1 MDTAT
6 LSFFE
11 QQPEALPLYEA
22 FAGAVMD
29 QYPDTRIKV
38 QKSQISFSNRY
49 LFACVS
55 FARVKKKK
63 ELPDPYLVITLGM
76 PYPLGSPRVAVKTE
90 PYPGRWTTHIVIG
103 SADEVDEELL
113 GWVAEAR
120 NKSFHRKR
128 RSEIFGKQQKRKREQ
143 NLLHSSRNYYTG
155 FAVIIYAI
163 YDVGR
168 RRVS

>member
-55 FARVKKKK
+55 FARDHAWHALSAGISPGGR
-63 ELPDPYLVITLGM
+63 EDRTLSG
-76 PYPLGSPRVAVKTE
+76 AVDDA
-90 PYPGRWTTHIVIG
+90 YRDRIN
-103 SADEVDEELL
+103 
-113 GWVAEAR
+113 R
-120 NKSFHRKR
+120 
-128 RSEIFGKQQKRKREQ
+128 
-143 NLLHSSRNYYTG
+143 
-155 FAVIIYAI
+155 
-163 YDVGR
+163 
-168 RRVS
+168 

>member
-38 QKSQISFSNRY
+38 QKS
-49 LFACVS
+49 
-55 FARVKKKK
+55 

-76 PYPLGSPRVAVKTE
+76 PYSLGSPRVAVKIE

-113 GWVAEAR
+113 GWVAEA
-120 NKSFHRKR
+120 
-128 RSEIFGKQQKRKREQ
+128 
-143 NLLHSSRNYYTG
+143 YT
-155 FAVIIYAI
+155 FA
-163 YDVGR
+163 
-168 RRVS
+168 SMK

>member
-63 ELPDPYLVITLGM
+63 ELPDPYLVITL
-76 PYPLGSPRVAVKTE
+76 VKIE

-113 GWVAEAR
+113 GWVAEA
-120 NKSFHRKR
+120 
-128 RSEIFGKQQKRKREQ
+128 
-143 NLLHSSRNYYTG
+143 YT
-155 FAVIIYAI
+155 FA
-163 YDVGR
+163 
-168 RRVS
+168 STK

>member
-29 QYPDTRIKV
+29 QYPDTGIKV

-55 FARVKKKK
+55 FARVKKRKSCQT
-63 ELPDPYLVITLGM
+63 PTL
-76 PYPLGSPRVAVKTE
+76 
-90 PYPGRWTTHIVIG
+90 
-103 SADEVDEELL
+103 
-113 GWVAEAR
+113 
-120 NKSFHRKR
+120 
-128 RSEIFGKQQKRKREQ
+128 
-143 NLLHSSRNYYTG
+143 
-155 FAVIIYAI
+155 
-163 YDVGR
+163 
-168 RRVS
+168 

>member
-76 PYPLGSPRVAVKTE
+76 PYPLESGGREDRTLSGAVDDA
-90 PYPGRWTTHIVIG
+90 YRDRIN
-103 SADEVDEELL
+103 
-113 GWVAEAR
+113 R
-120 NKSFHRKR
+120 
-128 RSEIFGKQQKRKREQ
+128 
-143 NLLHSSRNYYTG
+143 
-155 FAVIIYAI
+155 
-163 YDVGR
+163 
-168 RRVS
+168 

>member
-55 FARVKKKK
+55 FARVKK
-63 ELPDPYLVITLGM
+63 EERAARSLPCDHAWHALSAGISPCGREDRTLSG
-76 PYPLGSPRVAVKTE
+76 AVDDA
-90 PYPGRWTTHIVIG
+90 YRDRI
-103 SADEVDEELL
+103 
-113 GWVAEAR
+113 
-120 NKSFHRKR
+120 
-128 RSEIFGKQQKRKREQ
+128 
-143 NLLHSSRNYYTG
+143 SR
-155 FAVIIYAI
+155 
-163 YDVGR
+163 
-168 RRVS
+168 